1 VTNYWVVGAV
11 GMSTGQEASDLK
23 YEPNQ
28 VSQDDIDTLDM
39 TLEKKRKQRRRRPSS
54 LEKGEKGLRSFAVRV
69 RKKVE
74 EKKITTYNQVADELV
89 NEVLDPEVRDPT
101 DRFYNEKNIR
111 RRVYDA
117 LNVLMAM
124 GMIEKQ
130 KKDILWRGVSFDSS
144 DFLKELEEKVRN
156 KNEELRQKRQ
166 RLEELEAQKRAVEA
180 MLARNASSSASELQP
195 ESCIHLPFII
205 VSTSAD
211 TSIDVE
217 MEENAEEVLFTFNR
231 PFEIYDDQVILQGI
245 FRNTNVSNR
254 RDEHENVSV
263 SEKQAC
269 SSNSR
274 QSSEPSQHSCLP
286 TSLLSRNTVDNS
298 MFNSH
303 LVYLTDD
310 V

>member
-1 VTNYWVVGAV
+1 MCTSLVGILLNV
-11 GMSTGQEASDLK
+11 FL
-23 YEPNQ
+23 N
-28 VSQDDIDTLDM
+28 
-39 TLEKKRKQRRRRPSS
+39 RRRRPSS

>member
-1 VTNYWVVGAV
+1 
-11 GMSTGQEASDLK
+11 MSTGQEASDLK
-23 YEPNQ
+23 YEANQ

-263 SEKQAC
+263 SEKQAY

-274 QSSEPSQHSCLP
+274 QSSEPSQHSCLR

>member
-1 VTNYWVVGAV
+1 
-11 GMSTGQEASDLK
+11 
-23 YEPNQ
+23 
-28 VSQDDIDTLDM
+28 M

>member
-1 VTNYWVVGAV
+1 
-11 GMSTGQEASDLK
+11 MSTGQEASDLK